1 MKKYDVLRSGIVEFT
16 GTYKECVEYAKD
28 NGLMIYSPMYGWHLI
43 TDAGI
48 V

>member
-1 MKKYDVLRSGIVEFT
+1 MKRSVVVENCIVFT

-43 TDAGI
+43 IDAGI